1 MNRKIEIVLV
11 LTGII
16 LIVVGAYIAA
26 NLVHDEQMEIIEKN
40 EPLKVGDEVVKFK
53 VYRVDQLFF
62 LQVPETFLTLDEATL
77 NANYPTDDRPE
88 LVFQDAANE
97 THIFVTTTNEA
108 MTDDLLPSHVTNLQS
123 TLTGFTTE
131 DMSTYEKYGKVFVK
145 LTGVDST
152 TNTYRDIRY
161 FTLDNKLVIVEF
173 NTLVAKEEDWK
184 KASTLLL
191 DAICFQENDVEKIDD

>member
-26 NLVHDEQMEIIEKN
+26 NLVHDEQMDIIEKN

-108 MTDDLLPSHVTNLQS
+108 MTDDLLPSHVTNLQV
-123 TLTGFTTE
+123 L
-131 DMSTYEKYGKVFVK
+131 
-145 LTGVDST
+145 
-152 TNTYRDIRY
+152 
-161 FTLDNKLVIVEF
+161 
-173 NTLVAKEEDWK
+173 
-184 KASTLLL
+184 
-191 DAICFQENDVEKIDD
+191 